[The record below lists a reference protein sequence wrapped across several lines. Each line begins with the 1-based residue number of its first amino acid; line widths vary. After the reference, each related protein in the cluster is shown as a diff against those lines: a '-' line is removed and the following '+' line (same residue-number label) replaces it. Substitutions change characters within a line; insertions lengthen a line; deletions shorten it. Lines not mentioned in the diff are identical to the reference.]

1 MIVIMTCEKM
11 TIPFVLKGTTERE
24 IIEQMQPNLNGDII
38 NVKITPEIYE
48 GKECCT
54 VVIDYLKEKKELSN
68 LPHEECEESRNFP

>member
-1 MIVIMTCEKM
+1 MSCEKL

-38 NVKITPEIYE
+38 SVEITPDMYQ

-54 VVIDYLKEKKELSN
+54 VVIHYKKDKKELSK
-68 LPHEECEESRNFP
+68 LPREEWTKSRNFP